1 MRRDRVRRKRDEV
14 GRHAPGKATV
24 RGAGARGAAGGLAGW
39 ALYVTLG
46 AVLSAGTCAAAQFG
60 ANGPATRANREIGPT
75 PLEAPI
81 DATMARIAR
90 FEKVPGFDPA
100 HLSAASRNLFS
111 LADRWAAVRER
122 LLKGAAAPAEPEQ
135 SRAPGSLASSLAL
148 GHRPPALALL
158 GFHPEPDGDRL
169 VRSQCG
175 YGIQ

>member
-1 MRRDRVRRKRDEV
+1 MARDLLLYMAQAKAGPDAAGPGKAKRDEV

-46 AVLSAGTCAAAQFG
+46 AMLSAGTCAAAQFG

-111 LADRWAAVRER
+111 LAGRCGKLVQYAFS
-122 LLKGAAAPAEPEQ
+122 LNSLS
-135 SRAPGSLASSLAL
+135 SRAHKNNDSVRRAL
-148 GHRPPALALL
+148 RDPAN
-158 GFHPEPDGDRL
+158 
-169 VRSQCG
+169 
-175 YGIQ
+175 